1 MRPGKRTVRS
11 VAALKNMATREPS
24 KFVQAAVA
32 ILPSKIDMD
41 EDRVVYV
48 ISDREISV
56 EEWAEKYCKDEADVK
71 H

>member
-1 MRPGKRTVRS
+1 
-11 VAALKNMATREPS
+11 MATREPS